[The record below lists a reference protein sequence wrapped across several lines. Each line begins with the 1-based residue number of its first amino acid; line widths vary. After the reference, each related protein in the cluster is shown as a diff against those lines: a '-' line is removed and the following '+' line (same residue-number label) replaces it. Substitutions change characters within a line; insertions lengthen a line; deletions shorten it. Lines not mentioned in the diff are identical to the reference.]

1 MIDVLVV
8 GAVGNALKSWEL
20 RLKSAVFTLL
30 VVGYATAHVLT
41 RGNQAKILVGL
52 QSAILVKYYF
62 CYRKATRGIGFGV
75 LAQYARFVWQQGDII
90 SRSISPLFQ
99 LSPKD

>member
-30 VVGYATAHVLT
+30 VVGYATAPILT
-41 RGNQAKILVGL
+41 RGNQVTVLVSL
-52 QSAILVKYYF
+52 QSAILARYCF
-62 CYRKATRGIGFGV
+62 CCCGATRGIGFGA
-75 LAQYARFVWQQGDII
+75 LAQYARFVGRQGDII
-90 SRSISPLFQ
+90 SRSTSPLFQ
-99 LSPKD
+99 LSLKD

>member
-30 VVGYATAHVLT
+30 VVGYATTPILT
-41 RGNQAKILVGL
+41 RGNQATVLVSL
-52 QSAILVKYYF
+52 QSAILARYCF
-62 CYRKATRGIGFGV
+62 CYRKATRGDWLCRARIVRSV
-75 LAQYARFVWQQGDII
+75 LAAAGN
-90 SRSISPLFQ
+90 
-99 LSPKD
+99 